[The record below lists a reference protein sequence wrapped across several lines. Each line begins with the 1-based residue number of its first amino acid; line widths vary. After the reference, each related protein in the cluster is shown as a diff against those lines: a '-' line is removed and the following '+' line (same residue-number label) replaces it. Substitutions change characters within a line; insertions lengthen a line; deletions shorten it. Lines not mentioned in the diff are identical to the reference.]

1 MIFPLT
7 IRQEHFGIIRTN
19 NHLSYKQVSNGLS
32 GLIEIN
38 GLMNLLPKS
47 LQDIKQRTL
56 ALRDF
61 EVGSDPATQSTRTV
75 NGMINPQFSIA
86 PGETQ
91 LWKLANIGSELFYN
105 VVLPGHIFYVIEEDG
120 MPVWRVW
127 ETDKLLLPPGKRYEV
142 LATGRIDGTFP
153 LIAHSY
159 QEGCVVCPQVTLATL
174 NVEGPPVEKTTVPT
188 SLIPKKTL
196 DGLPITNRRT
206 LTFSSNDT
214 ASRYMIDNQVF
225 DPTRVDVRVRLGEV
239 EEWTLKNI
247 DVDEHPFHIHVNDFQ
262 VMSVNG
268 QPYQAPGLQDTVVL
282 ISLGNLSIT
291 AISCSMEMVGMM
303 GVVEVVK

>member
-1 MIFPLT
+1 M
-7 IRQEHFGIIRTN
+7 GC
-19 NHLSYKQVSNGLS
+19 QV
-32 GLIEIN
+32 LIEID
-38 GLMNLLPKS
+38 GLVNLLPKS
-47 LQDIKQRTL
+47 LHDIKQRTL

-105 VVLPGHIFYVIEEDG
+105 VILPGHVFYVIAENG

-127 ETDKLLLPPGKRYEV
+127 ETDKLLLPSGKRYEV
-142 LATGRIDGTFP
+142 LVISRTNGTFP
-153 LIAHSY
+153 LTALSY
-159 QEGCVVCPQVTLATL
+159 QQGCVVCPQVTLATL

-188 SLIPKKTL
+188 SLIPKKAL
-196 DGLPITNRRT
+196 DGLPIANRRT
-206 LTFSSNDT
+206 LTFSSNDS

-225 DPTRVDVRVRLGEV
+225 DPQRVDVRVRLGDV
-239 EEWTLKNI
+239 EDWTLKNM

-268 QPYQAPGLQDTVVL
+268 QPYEAPGLQDTVVL
-282 ISLGNLSIT
+282 PGRGQVVIRIPFEDFAGKFVYHCHI
-291 AISCSMEMVGMM
+291 MFHGDGGMM